1 MAPRRDGRLNVLTAR
16 GTYDVP
22 DVPLDSSPHP
32 NLDALGPKPRL
43 ITYEVMTFMMIGG
56 VLLSLAGLAVIV
68 FAFAVRL
75 FRSVDY

>member
-22 DVPLDSSPHP
+22 DVPLDSSPYP

-56 VLLSLAGLAVIV
+56 VLLSLAGFLLV
-68 FAFAVRL
+68 
-75 FRSVDY
+75 SYTP

>member
-1 MAPRRDGRLNVLTAR
+1 LAPRRDGRFNVLTAR

-56 VLLSLAGLAVIV
+56 VLLSLAGFLLV
-68 FAFAVRL
+68 
-75 FRSVDY
+75 SYTP

>member
-1 MAPRRDGRLNVLTAR
+1 M
-16 GTYDVP
+16 P

-56 VLLSLAGLAVIV
+56 VLLSLAGFLLV
-68 FAFAVRL
+68 
-75 FRSVDY
+75 SYTP

>member
-1 MAPRRDGRLNVLTAR
+1 LAPRRDGRLNVLTAR

-43 ITYEVMTFMMIGG
+43 ITYEVMTFMMIDG
-56 VLLSLAGLAVIV
+56 VLLSLAGFLLV
-68 FAFAVRL
+68 
-75 FRSVDY
+75 SYTP